1 MPYNVRMAYPTG
13 ANLNA
18 LLLQQLNF
26 RTAGNYPISS
36 LYTLYANGQ
45 GQTYWSNSLIP
56 PTLSILSTSIGNAL
70 QSTNN
75 KVNILSTQVYTLS
88 GEVSTLTH
96 YTYSSFSTTFY
107 YLDTCLNISTNLNDA
122 FLSTANSFQ
131 IQLNSYYQS
140 TLDACYSTVNSL
152 ATVST
157 FNSDLNILNSSV
169 QLWLSTMSTGIG
181 LQDALTSSLLIQ
193 YINYNIYSTMAWTTQ
208 QLSSITSTSATK
220 QELANFSTSI
230 NTALL
235 STSAGLSGEITDT
248 YNFIEDVSTSIIVV
262 NNALLSTSINLQTSI
277 ADISGAIVNISS
289 SIGTLSGELS
299 SFKHYTSSAINSLSG
314 EVSSIYF
321 ITAQNTAN
329 ISSLNQQVSIITT
342 SSILEGIYA
351 SFIELEQYTV
361 NLINSTNTAYVY
373 YLSTALSTQTAIIDH
388 IVTSS
393 VYGAVS
399 TLTYVVSTAL
409 YTLSGEIYTALYSL
423 SGEISTALYSLSGEI
438 STIAAN
444 ATAAVSSVNAVQL
457 IQLNSS
463 NFTGLLDLVNY
474 RNFTIQVNN
483 IADLANST
491 YRISFN
497 PTTLSNATLQQGV
510 ILLDI
515 STNTQGY
522 TQNNNLLALDLNR
535 WGIINN
541 ATYSQFPMLADS
553 AYKMEY
559 IYSVYNSNV
568 YTSLTNIWPYQN
580 TFNLNVS
587 SINDNTVLDPS
598 GVNIYS
604 TGTVLDL
611 TWQMYLF
618 STFVTGFS
626 SFVNVDVDISG
637 ALIQTYGP
645 YFYTQSS
652 IQIAMPDGG
661 YPSGTGYVS
670 ATFVSY
676 VVGEPAQGSVVYGA
690 AYYP

>member
-409 YTLSGEIYTALYSL
+409 YTLSGEISTALYSL

>member
-409 YTLSGEIYTALYSL
+409 YTLSGEI
-423 SGEISTALYSLSGEI
+423 STALYSLSGEI